1 MFTKR
6 TTAAL
11 FALAIASSLIV
22 AGGLMGSAFAAK
34 KSSKSDNN
42 TYRTLSDGED
52 KASGPMPH
60 VRDVGNSGS
69 SANDNSGSSANDN
82 SGSSANDNSGS
93 SAKDSSGVSPGDLKK
108 LSKCESG
115 AAEDGELTVA
125 DVHDCY
131 NQVFG

>member
-11 FALAIASSLIV
+11 FAFAIASSLIV

-34 KSSKSDNN
+34 KSSKPDDNN
-42 TYRTLSDGED
+42 YRTLSDGED

-60 VRDVGNSGS
+60 VRDLG
-69 SANDNSGSSANDN
+69 N

-93 SAKDSSGVSPGDLKK
+93 SAKDSSGVSSGDLKK

-115 AAEDGELTVA
+115 AAEDGELTIA
-125 DVHDCY
+125 EVHNCY